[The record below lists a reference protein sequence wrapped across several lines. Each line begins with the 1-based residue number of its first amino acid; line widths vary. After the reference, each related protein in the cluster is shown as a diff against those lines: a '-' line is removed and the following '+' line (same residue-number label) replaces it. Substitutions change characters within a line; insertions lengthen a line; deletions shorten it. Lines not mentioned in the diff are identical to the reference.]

1 MIDKLSTQQRV
12 ILATVLSFLFFAG
25 YDYLFIPKQ
34 INKPLESNKTI
45 QKQNSSNALKAPKV
59 ANTPSE
65 AIAPKTTSK
74 APSNSTPSVNK
85 NEKVIVYVKGKR
97 FDLSI
102 DSFGRVNKF
111 YLNGKRYK
119 KKDGSRVQLF
129 NDSKLPLPLEIR
141 FSDAKLNAEAFKTAY
156 RADKTEV
163 KLENKP
169 VAVTLTQKLSSLIIT
184 KKITIYPIGKYSI
197 SLSLSKP
204 VDYFI
209 SPGFRPDVKVDG
221 YTFHGVLIKE
231 FDDTLTMIK
240 DKDAKGDEHFA
251 NAKIVADSDRY
262 FTTAF
267 YNLKGGLDVYIS
279 KDKDKNP
286 LAFIKGKQNYTINGY
301 IGVKELKILNS
312 IDKEL
317 GDIVEYGWFTFIAK
331 PIFLLLSFLHS
342 IIGNWGWAIVLTTL
356 IIRTVLFPL
365 TYKGMVSMTKMKE
378 LSPKI
383 KELQKKYKGDPQK
396 LNAHT
401 MELYKKHGAN
411 PMGGCLPMIL
421 QIPIFFALYRVLQNS
436 AELQSAPWILWIH
449 DLSSKDP
456 YFILPILMGITMFL
470 QQHITPNTIQD
481 PTQAK
486 IMKFLPVIFTFF
498 FMTFPAGLTLYWFV
512 NNLFSIAQQ
521 YYINKIFEKKKQQ
534 IKEAKKVEK

>member
-1 MIDKLSTQQRV
+1 MLDKLSTQQRV
-12 ILATVLSFLFFAG
+12 IIATVLSFLFFAG

-34 INKPLESNKTI
+34 V
-45 QKQNSSNALKAPKV
+45 QKSQETNVTRKIRQSASQAKAP
-59 ANTPSE
+59 NTLQAPS
-65 AIAPKTTSK
+65 TTS
-74 APSNSTPSVNK
+74 TPAENVTALSK
-85 NEKVIVYVKGKR
+85 SSKTDNENIIVTVKGKR
-97 FDLSI
+97 FDMSI
-102 DSFGRVNKF
+102 DGFGRISKF
-111 YLNGKRYK
+111 YLNGKRYIHK
-119 KKDGSRVQLF
+119 GKRVQLF
-129 NDSKLPLPLEIR
+129 NDTKLPLPLEIR
-141 FSDAKLNAEAFKTAY
+141 FSDAKLNNEAFKVPYTTDISSLALG
-156 RADKTEV
+156 D
-163 KLENKP
+163 KP
-169 VAVTLTQKLSSLIIT
+169 VTLTLTQKLSSLKII
-184 KKITIYPIGKYSI
+184 KKITIYPIGKYSVSI
-197 SLSLSKP
+197 SLSKP

-209 SPGFRPDVKVDG
+209 SPGFRPDIKVDG

-231 FDDTLTMIK
+231 FDDTLTMIQ
-240 DKDAKGDEHFA
+240 DKDAKGDEHFK

-262 FTTAF
+262 YTTTF

-286 LAFIKGKQNYTINGY
+286 LAFIKGKQNYTVNGY

-331 PIFLLLSFLHS
+331 PIFILLSFLYS
-342 IIGNWGWAIVLTTL
+342 LLGNWGWAIVATTL
-356 IIRTVLFPL
+356 IIRTILFPL

-449 DLSSKDP
+449 DLSVKDP
-456 YFILPILMGITMFL
+456 YFILPVLMGITMFL
-470 QQHITPNTIQD
+470 QQHITPNTVQD

-486 IMKFLPVIFTFF
+486 IMKYLPVIFTFF

-521 YYINKIFEKKKQQ
+521 YYINKIFEKKKMQ
-534 IKEAKKVEK
+534 KNEAIKVEK

>member
-1 MIDKLSTQQRV
+1 MLDKLTTQQRV
-12 ILATVLSFLFFAG
+12 ILATVLSFIFFAG

-34 INKPLESNKTI
+34 INRSIELNSTT
-45 QKQNSSNALKAPKV
+45 QKQSSSSATKAPTTQV
-59 ANTPSE
+59 SE
-65 AIAPKTTSK
+65 STVAPKATTS
-74 APSNSTPSVNK
+74 APTNSTSSST
-85 NEKVIVYVKGKR
+85 NEKIIATIKGDR
-97 FDLSI
+97 FDMSI
-102 DSFGRVNKF
+102 DSFGRVSKF

-119 KKDGSRVQLF
+119 KEDGSRVQLF

-141 FSDAKLNAEAFKTAY
+141 FSDTTLNKEAFKVAY
-156 RADKTEV
+156 ISDKTEINL
-163 KLENKP
+163 KDKP
-169 VAVTLTQKLSSLIIT
+169 VTLTLTQKLSTLSVT
-184 KKITIYPIGKYSI
+184 KKITIYPIGNYTLSI
-197 SLSLSKP
+197 SLSKP

-262 FTTAF
+262 YTTSF
-267 YNLKGGLDVYIS
+267 YNLRGGLDVYIS
-279 KDKDKNP
+279 KDKEDNP
-286 LAFIKGKQNYTINGY
+286 LAFVKGKQNYSINGY

-312 IDKEL
+312 IDEEM

-356 IIRTVLFPL
+356 IIRTFLFPL

-378 LSPKI
+378 LAPKI
-383 KELQKKYKGDPQK
+383 KELQQKYKGDPQK

-436 AELQSAPWILWIH
+436 AELQAAPWILWIH
-449 DLSSKDP
+449 DLSVKDP
-456 YFILPILMGITMFL
+456 YFILPVLMGITMFI

-486 IMKFLPVIFTFF
+486 IMKYLPVIFTFF

-521 YYINKIFEKKKQQ
+521 YYINKIFEKKKIQ

>member
-1 MIDKLSTQQRV
+1 MLDKLSTQQRV
-12 ILATVLSFLFFAG
+12 IIATVLSFLFFAG

-34 INKPLESNKTI
+34 VQKPQEVNTTKKTAQSNIQAKAPNALQAPNAVSAPENTKTAPSKALKNINEKTI
-45 QKQNSSNALKAPKV
+45 
-59 ANTPSE
+59 
-65 AIAPKTTSK
+65 
-74 APSNSTPSVNK
+74 
-85 NEKVIVYVKGKR
+85 VIVKGKR
-97 FDLSI
+97 FDMSI

-111 YLNGKRYK
+111 YLNGKRYVH
-119 KKDGSRVQLF
+119 DGKRVQLF
-129 NDSKLPLPLEIR
+129 NDNKLPLPLEIR
-141 FSDAKLNAEAFKTAY
+141 FSDSKLNSEAFKVPYTADVSSLKL
-156 RADKTEV
+156 ADK
-163 KLENKP
+163 P
-169 VAVTLTQKLSSLIIT
+169 VTLTLTQKLSSLT
-184 KKITIYPIGKYSI
+184 VVKKITIYPIGKYNVTI
-197 SLSLSKP
+197 SLSKP
-204 VDYFI
+204 ADYFI

-221 YTFHGVLIKE
+221 YTFHGVLVKE
-231 FDDTLTMIK
+231 LDDTLTMIK

-262 FTTAF
+262 YTTAF

-279 KDKDKNP
+279 KDKDENP
-286 LAFIKGKQNYTINGY
+286 LAFVKGKQNYTVNGY

-312 IDKEL
+312 IDKEM

-331 PIFLLLSFLHS
+331 PIFILLSFLYS
-342 IIGNWGWAIVLTTL
+342 LIGNWGWAIVATTL

-449 DLSSKDP
+449 DLSVKDP
-456 YFILPILMGITMFL
+456 YFILPVLMGITMFL

-486 IMKFLPVIFTFF
+486 IMKYLPVIFTFF

-521 YYINKIFEKKKQQ
+521 YYINKIFEKKKMQKQ
-534 IKEAKKVEK
+534 EVSKVEK

>member
-1 MIDKLSTQQRV
+1 MLDKLSTQQRV
-12 ILATVLSFLFFAG
+12 IIATVLSFLFFAG

-34 INKPLESNKTI
+34 VQKPIEA
-45 QKQNSSNALKAPKV
+45 NATKKIEQSKV
-59 ANTPSE
+59 QT
-65 AIAPKTTSK
+65 K
-74 APSNSTPSVNK
+74 APSALQAPNASSTPASAQTAPSK
-85 NEKVIVYVKGKR
+85 SPKSSNEKTIVTVKGKR
-97 FDLSI
+97 FDMSI

-111 YLNGKRYK
+111 YLNGKRYIHEGK
-119 KKDGSRVQLF
+119 RVQLF

-141 FSDAKLNAEAFKTAY
+141 FSNAKLNSEAFKVPYTTDVSSLKLG
-156 RADKTEV
+156 DKPIS
-163 KLENKP
+163 L
-169 VAVTLTQKLSSLIIT
+169 TLTQKLSSLTVT
-184 KKITIYPIGKYSI
+184 KKITIYPIGRYSVSI
-197 SLSLSKP
+197 SLSKP
-204 VDYFI
+204 ADYFI

-221 YTFHGVLIKE
+221 YTFHGVLVKE
-231 FDDTLTMIK
+231 LDDTLTMIK

-262 FTTAF
+262 YTTAF
-267 YNLKGGLDVYIS
+267 YNLKGGLNVYIS
-279 KDKDKNP
+279 KDKDENP
-286 LAFIKGKQNYTINGY
+286 LAFVKGKQNYTVNGY

-331 PIFLLLSFLHS
+331 PIFILLSFLYS
-342 IIGNWGWAIVLTTL
+342 LIGNWGWAIVATTL
-356 IIRTVLFPL
+356 IIRTILFPL

-383 KELQKKYKGDPQK
+383 KELQKKYKGEPQK

-449 DLSSKDP
+449 DLSVKDP
-456 YFILPILMGITMFL
+456 YFILPVLMGITMFL

-486 IMKFLPVIFTFF
+486 IMKYLPVIFTFF

-521 YYINKIFEKKKQQ
+521 YYINKIFEKKKMQKQ
-534 IKEAKKVEK
+534 EVAKVEK

>member
-1 MIDKLSTQQRV
+1 VLDKLSTQQRV
-12 ILATVLSFLFFAG
+12 IIATVLSFLFFAG

-34 INKPLESNKTI
+34 VNKPVEINSTKTA
-45 QKQNSSNALKAPKV
+45 QKSSDNLQAPKV
-59 ANTPSE
+59 SAAPSSTVD
-65 AIAPKTTSK
+65 AASK
-74 APSNSTPSVNK
+74 APTNGNISNK
-85 NEKVIVYVKGKR
+85 NEKVIVNIKSKR
-97 FDLSI
+97 FDMSI

-111 YLNGKRYK
+111 YLNGKRYIHNGK
-119 KKDGSRVQLF
+119 RVQLF
-129 NDSKLPLPLEIR
+129 NDSKLPLPLEVR
-141 FSDAKLNAEAFKTAY
+141 FSDAKLNTEAFKTPY
-156 RADKTEV
+156 TTNKSIVNIKD
-163 KLENKP
+163 KP
-169 VAVTLTQKLSSLIIT
+169 VTIELTQKLSSLTLT
-184 KKITIYPIGKYSI
+184 KKITIYPIGKYSV

-204 VDYFI
+204 VSYFI

-221 YTFHGVLIKE
+221 YTFHGVLVKE

-262 FTTAF
+262 YTTAF
-267 YNLKGGLDVYIS
+267 YNLKGGLDIYIS

-286 LAFIKGKQNYTINGY
+286 LAFVKGKQNWTINGY
-301 IGVKELKILNS
+301 IGVKELKILDS
-312 IDKEL
+312 IDKQM

-331 PIFLLLSFLHS
+331 PIFILLSFLES
-342 IIGNWGWAIVLTTL
+342 ILGNWGWAIVATTL
-356 IIRTVLFPL
+356 LIRIVLFPL

-378 LSPKI
+378 LAPKI
-383 KELQKKYKGDPQK
+383 KELKAKYKGEPQK

-421 QIPIFFALYRVLQNS
+421 QIPIFFSLYRVLQNS
-436 AELQSAPWILWIH
+436 AELQSAPWILWVH
-449 DLSSKDP
+449 DLSVKDP
-456 YFILPILMGITMFL
+456 YFILPVLMGITMFL
-470 QQHITPNTIQD
+470 QQHITPNTVQD

-486 IMKFLPVIFTFF
+486 LMKYLPVIFTFF

-521 YYINKIFEKKKQQ
+521 YYINKIFEKKKMQK
-534 IKEAKKVEK
+534 KEVAKVEK